1 MPPVARA
8 PLAALALS
16 LQALAAAPAR
26 AGESPC
32 WMDRGVLVVAAEVAG
47 VAGDYILDTGSPTT
61 LMHDTRAQAEGF
73 TVDAFRAQVRLA
85 GLRLTD
91 RPVAV
96 ADLDARTR
104 AFPTPIAGV
113 IGADLLQDYV
123 LDVSFSPCRVRLWPR
138 GRAPR
143 LKGAVTRP
151 LILAEGRPM
160 LVGGIADGADARLGG
175 LVLATGADAP
185 ARIADDQAAAP
196 GPAEALRPYGLK
208 RPRLRAL
215 SLMGELWENLPA
227 GLVSRQDLPA
237 DALGEVGPGVLSH
250 WRLRF
255 DFPGRRLR
263 VTPARP

>member
-8 PLAALALS
+8 PLAVLALS

-26 AGESPC
+26 AGEAPC

-47 VAGDYILDTGSPTT
+47 VAGDYILDTGSPAT
-61 LMHDTRAQAEGF
+61 LMHDTRAQTEGF

-96 ADLDARTR
+96 ADLDARTY

-113 IGADLLQDYV
+113 IGADLLRDYV
-123 LDVSFSPCRVRLWPR
+123 LDVRFSPCRVGLWPR
-138 GRAPR
+138 GQAPR
-143 LKGAVTRP
+143 LRGAASHTLV
-151 LILAEGRPM
+151 LAEGRPM
-160 LVGGIADGADARLGG
+160 LMGGIADGSGARLGG

-185 ARIADDQAAAP
+185 ARLADDQAAAP
-196 GPAEALRPYGLK
+196 GSAEALRPYGPK

-227 GLVSRQDLPA
+227 GLVPRQDLPA
-237 DALGEVGPGVLSH
+237 DALGQVGPGVLSR

-255 DFPGRRLR
+255 DFPGRRLL
-263 VTPARP
+263 VLPARP